1 MIMLNDKKKMS
12 SIILSRM
19 KDGKSQD
26 QEVKASEETPEAH
39 DDLSV
44 AAEEIMQAINDK
56 DVPALKA
63 ALKSFFDMCDD
74 AEDEDGEPEASE
86 EDKQPE

>member
-63 ALKSFFDMCDD
+63 ALKSFFDMADSQ
-74 AEDEDGEPEASE
+74 EDESEGE

>member
-26 QEVKASEETPEAH
+26 QEVKASEETPESH

-74 AEDEDGEPEASE
+74 AEDEPEASEE

>member
-26 QEVKASEETPEAH
+26 QEVKPSEETPEAH

-63 ALKSFFDMCDD
+63 ALKSFFEMADSQ
-74 AEDEDGEPEASE
+74 EDESEGE